1 MSLTNAHKIKKLSGT
16 SRGRMR
22 LTTRNPRK
30 PIKIGIVGTGFI
42 ASGLSQTIGEYEDWV
57 VSRVL
62 TRRPLQSCTGF
73 PLPSRLTNS
82 VYELIDHAD
91 LIVECSGDAVHATGV
106 IAKAL
111 EASLPVVTMNSEFHV
126 TTGSYFVGRGV
137 LTEAEGDQPGN
148 LAALREDAR
157 AMGFQPL
164 VYGNVK
170 GFYDP
175 NPTFEDMNY
184 WSKKQGIS
192 LRTVTAAT
200 DGTKIQF
207 EQALVANGFGADI
220 VQSGLLGFELD
231 DIDKGG
237 CLLAEEAKRVGAPIS
252 DYILHPKSEVR
263 IFIVGE
269 HHPRNKEALR
279 YLKMGAGPY
288 YLLQHNTIL
297 TYLEIPKTIRRI
309 LDGGLPLL
317 DNSSHPR
324 VSIAAVAKRQ
334 LLPGEQIERG
344 IGSFDARGIAVRI
357 VEHPG
362 HLPIGLMANATITR
376 PVEPGQIISFDDVE
390 IPPSL
395 AAEIWETI
403 QIDVVERC
411 ENVMRDA

>member
-1 MSLTNAHKIKKLSGT
+1 MSLTNAQK
-16 SRGRMR
+16 
-22 LTTRNPRK
+22 
-30 PIKIGIVGTGFI
+30 IKIGIIGTGFI
-42 ASGLSQTIGEYEDWV
+42 ASGLSQTIGEYEDWS

-62 TRRPLQSCTGF
+62 TRRPLQSCRGF
-73 PLPSRLTNS
+73 PLQGRLTNS
-82 VYELIDHAD
+82 VHELIDHAD
-91 LIVECSGDAVHATGV
+91 LIVECSGDVLHATDV

-126 TTGSYFVGRGV
+126 TTGSYFVDRGI

-148 LAALREDAR
+148 LAALRDNAL

-170 GFYDP
+170 GFYNP

-192 LRTVTAAT
+192 LQTVTAAT

-207 EQALVANGFGADI
+207 EQALVANGFGAEI
-220 VQSGLLGFELD
+220 VQSGLLGLQPDNIEE
-231 DIDKGG
+231 GTH
-237 CLLAEEAKRVGAPIS
+237 LLAEEAKRLGTPVS
-252 DYILHPKSEVR
+252 DYLLLPKSDVR

-269 HHPRNKEALR
+269 HHPRDKKALR
-279 YLKMGAGPY
+279 YLKMGDGPY
-288 YLLQHNTIL
+288 YLLKHNTIL
-297 TYLEIPKTIRRI
+297 TYLEIPKTIRRM

-317 DNSSHPR
+317 DNSRHPR
-324 VSIAAVAKRQ
+324 ISVAAVAKRQ
-334 LLPGEQIERG
+334 LSPGEQIERG
-344 IGSFDARGIAVRI
+344 IGSFDVGGMAVRI
-357 VEHPG
+357 VEYPE

-376 PVEPGQIISFDDVE
+376 NIEPGQMIRFEDVE

-403 QIDVVERC
+403 QSELVENEKMGKRGSL
-411 ENVMRDA
+411 